1 MPHRPVRTA
10 PSRERGDEQRG
21 AAERKNA
28 PSGQRGAIA
37 VQLERSSGQLATSAI
52 TQMGETLPW
61 YGALPAVTR
70 SVVGLVAQAGIA
82 AFIEWFRNPGAVP
95 TITADVFGSAPR
107 EVAREVTLRQAVE
120 LVRSTV
126 DVVER
131 YADMLPDEDERALLR
146 EAVLRYSREVAFAAA
161 EVYAQAAET
170 RGAWDARLESLVVD
184 GVVRGEDDDALRS
197 RAAALGWGP
206 NRLVAVAVGATPVGE
221 PEQNTERLRRDAR
234 LAHVDLL
241 TGTHGDRLLAV
252 VGGRAD
258 PVTVVATLAASFG
271 PGPLV
276 VGPVVDGIAAA
287 GRSAR
292 AAIAGFRAAAAWP
305 GAPRPVAA
313 EDLLPERAIAGD
325 PVARR
330 QLVDEV
336 YAPLAAVPAVLDTV
350 TTYLEQ
356 ALSVEATARA
366 LFVHPNTVRYR
377 LRRAADLAGHVP
389 TDARGGYTL
398 RTAVALGRL
407 AAQRT

>member
-1 MPHRPVRTA
+1 
-10 PSRERGDEQRG
+10 
-21 AAERKNA
+21 
-28 PSGQRGAIA
+28 
-37 VQLERSSGQLATSAI
+37 
-52 TQMGETLPW
+52 MGETLPW

-82 AFIEWFRNPGAVP
+82 AFVEWFRNPGDVP

-221 PEQNTERLRRDAR
+221 PEQNAERLRRDAR

-252 VGGRAD
+252 VGGCAD
-258 PVTVVATLAASFG
+258 PVTVVAMLADSFG

-356 ALSVEATARA
+356 AQSVEATARA

>member
-1 MPHRPVRTA
+1 MPRTPA
-10 PSRERGDEQRG
+10 RSQHGASRAGV
-21 AAERKNA
+21 AAK
-28 PSGQRGAIA
+28 
-37 VQLERSSGQLATSAI
+37 LERASGQLATSAI
-52 TQMGETLPW
+52 TKMEQNLPW

-82 AFIEWFRNPGAVP
+82 AFIEWFRNPGEVP

-131 YADMLPDEDERALLR
+131 YADDMPDDDERALLR

-206 NRLVAVAVGATPVGE
+206 NRPVAVAVGATPVGD
-221 PEQNTERLRRDAR
+221 PEQNAERLRRDAR

-252 VGGRAD
+252 IGGRAD
-258 PVTVVATLAASFG
+258 PVTVMATMADSFG
-271 PGPLV
+271 PGALV

-292 AAIAGFRAAAAWP
+292 AAISGFRAAAAWP
-305 GAPRPVAA
+305 DAPRPVAA
-313 EDLLPERAIAGD
+313 DDLLPERALAGD

-330 QLVDEV
+330 QLVEEV
-336 YAPLAAVPAVLDTV
+336 YAPLAAVPSVLDTV

-377 LRRAADLAGHVP
+377 LRRAADLAGQVP
-389 TDARGGYTL
+389 TNARGGYTL

-407 AAQRT
+407 AAASRA

>member
-1 MPHRPVRTA
+1 MSRSRSGRPARA
-10 PSRERGDEQRG
+10 DDAASR
-21 AAERKNA
+21 A
-28 PSGQRGAIA
+28 AIA
-37 VQLERSSGQLATSAI
+37 VELERASGQLATSAI

-82 AFIEWFRNPGAVP
+82 AFIEWFRNPGEVP

-131 YADMLPDEDERALLR
+131 YADVLPDEDERALLR

-221 PEQNTERLRRDAR
+221 PEQNAERLRRDAR

-258 PVTVVATLAASFG
+258 PVTVVAMMADSFG

-305 GAPRPVAA
+305 DAPRPVAA
-313 EDLLPERAIAGD
+313 DDLLPERALAGD

-336 YAPLAAVPAVLDTV
+336 YAPLAAVPAVFETV

-377 LRRAADLAGHVP
+377 LRRATDLAGNVP
-389 TDARGGYTL
+389 TDPRGGYIL

-407 AAQRT
+407 TGAYRT

>member
-1 MPHRPVRTA
+1 
-10 PSRERGDEQRG
+10 
-21 AAERKNA
+21 
-28 PSGQRGAIA
+28 
-37 VQLERSSGQLATSAI
+37 
-52 TQMGETLPW
+52 MGETLPW

-131 YADMLPDEDERALLR
+131 YADMLPDEDERAMLR

-221 PEQNTERLRRDAR
+221 PEQNAERLRRDAR

-258 PVTVVATLAASFG
+258 PVTVVAMLADSFG

-313 EDLLPERAIAGD
+313 EGLLPERAIAGD

>member
-1 MPHRPVRTA
+1 MPRPPARSVPGA
-10 PSRERGDEQRG
+10 SRAGVAD
-21 AAERKNA
+21 
-28 PSGQRGAIA
+28 
-37 VQLERSSGQLATSAI
+37 QLERASGQLATSAI
-52 TQMGETLPW
+52 TKMELSLPW
-61 YGALPAVTR
+61 YAALPAVTR

-82 AFIEWFRNPGAVP
+82 AFIEWFRNPGEVP

-131 YADMLPDEDERALLR
+131 YADDMPDEDERALLR

-206 NRLVAVAVGATPVGE
+206 NRPVAVAVGATPVGD
-221 PEQNTERLRRDAR
+221 PEQNAERLRRDAR

-252 VGGRAD
+252 IGGRAD
-258 PVTVVATLAASFG
+258 PVTVIATMADSFG
-271 PGPLV
+271 PGALV

-292 AAIAGFRAAAAWP
+292 AAISGFRAAAAWP
-305 GAPRPVAA
+305 DAPRPVAA
-313 EDLLPERAIAGD
+313 DDLLPERALAGD

-330 QLVDEV
+330 QLVEEV
-336 YAPLAAVPAVLDTV
+336 YAPLAAVPSVLDTV

-356 ALSVEATARA
+356 ALSVEATARS
-366 LFVHPNTVRYR
+366 LFIHPNTVRYR

-407 AAQRT
+407 AAAYRP

>member
-1 MPHRPVRTA
+1 MPRRPVRA
-10 PSRERGDEQRG
+10 PPSGQRDEQRS
-21 AAERKNA
+21 AAERKIA
-28 PSGQRGAIA
+28 RSSQRDAIA
-37 VQLERSSGQLATSAI
+37 VELERSSGQLATSAI

-82 AFIEWFRNPGAVP
+82 AFVEWFRNPGDVP

>member
-1 MPHRPVRTA
+1 MPQPVSRRARPGSGA
-10 PSRERGDEQRG
+10 SRAGV
-21 AAERKNA
+21 AA
-28 PSGQRGAIA
+28 
-37 VQLERSSGQLATSAI
+37 QLERASGQLATSAI
-52 TQMGETLPW
+52 TQMEQTLPW
-61 YGALPAVTR
+61 YAALPAVTR

-82 AFIEWFRNPGAVP
+82 AFVEWFQNPGAVP

-120 LVRSTV
+120 MVRSTV
-126 DVVER
+126 DVVEQ
-131 YADMLPDEDERALLR
+131 YADALEDDDERALLR

-206 NRLVAVAVGATPVGE
+206 NRLVAVAVGATPVGD
-221 PEQNTERLRRDAR
+221 PEQNAERLRRDAR

-258 PVTVVATLAASFG
+258 PVTVVATMVDSFG

-305 GAPRPVAA
+305 DAPRPVAA
-313 EDLLPERAIAGD
+313 DDLLPERALAGD

-336 YAPLAAVPAVLDTV
+336 YAPLADVPAVLDTV
-350 TTYLEQ
+350 TAYLEQ
-356 ALSVEATARA
+356 ARSVEATARA

-377 LRRAADLAGHVP
+377 LRRAAELAGYVP
-389 TDARGGYTL
+389 TDPRGGFTL

-407 AAQRT
+407 AAAQRS

>member
-1 MPHRPVRTA
+1 MPRPSARTEPEA
-10 PSRERGDEQRG
+10 SR
-21 AAERKNA
+21 ASIA
-28 PSGQRGAIA
+28 GQLDRA
-37 VQLERSSGQLATSAI
+37 SGQLATSAI
-52 TQMGETLPW
+52 TQMEQTLPW
-61 YGALPAVTR
+61 YGALPADTR

-82 AFIEWFRNPGAVP
+82 AFIEWFRNPGEVP

-131 YADMLPDEDERALLR
+131 YADAMPDDDERATLR

-206 NRLVAVAVGATPVGE
+206 NRPVAVAVGATPVGD
-221 PEQNTERLRRDAR
+221 PEQNAERLRRDAR

-252 VGGRAD
+252 ISGRKD
-258 PVTVVATLAASFG
+258 PVAVLATMTDSFG
-271 PGPLV
+271 PGALV

-292 AAIAGFRAAAAWP
+292 AAISGFRAAAAWP
-305 GAPRPVAA
+305 DAPRPVAA
-313 EDLLPERAIAGD
+313 DDLLPERALAGD

-336 YAPLAAVPAVLDTV
+336 YAQLAAVPAVLDTV
-350 TTYLEQ
+350 TTYLER
-356 ALSVEATARA
+356 AMSVEATARA

-377 LRRAADLAGHVP
+377 LRRAADLAGQVP
-389 TDARGGYTL
+389 TDPRGGYTL
-398 RTAVALGRL
+398 RTAIALGRL
-407 AAQRT
+407 AAAHRP